1 MKTLVIC
8 QHNKIIKNVSYV
20 EYETNEFGDKLIIV
34 KLKNGGYHKLSS
46 ALVID
51 SDGLVSYNTGDVI
64 SFKQMPE
71 KTTIATINVEGEYI
85 RFLSTK
91 ELMDYTDFIVARK

>member
-1 MKTLVIC
+1 MKQLVIV
-8 QHNKIIKNVSYV
+8 QHNRIIKNIAYV
-20 EYETNEFGDKLIIV
+20 EYETNEFGDKLVIV

-51 SDGLVSYNTGDVI
+51 SDGFISYNTGDVI
-64 SFKQMPE
+64 SFNQVPE
-71 KTTIATINVEGEYI
+71 KLTIATVNVEGEYM

-91 ELMDYTDFIVARK
+91 EPMDYTDFIVGRR